1 LGNFWDNPMT
11 ASIEDRINRITAWTA
26 PGFEDLLDAL
36 LAQGR
41 PLYVV
46 GGNVRDFLLGEDDAI
61 NDLDLAMDAPVLEAA
76 RQAADAIGW
85 AYYPLDAQRDV
96 ARLVQMEDGSE
107 RRVCDMAA
115 LRGALVD
122 DLRTRDFTVNA
133 LAIVLAPGEAPRLLD
148 VVGGVDDL
156 RAGRLRPFAEE
167 NLDADPVRLLR
178 AVRFAHKFDLTIDT
192 ALAQGIRRRAETLH
206 SVSPE
211 RQRDELWKILG
222 LTSPADALHTMH
234 AFDLIAP
241 VLPELT
247 QTVGV
252 TQTPPHHL
260 DVFGHTLLAMDYA
273 AALRDWLHE
282 LEDRLDPLLGEIL
295 ARHGAALRRHFAEP
309 LSSGRSRADWLVWHA
324 LCHDL
329 GKPATRSEEIDADGN
344 MRTRYFDHERVGAA
358 MTVDRLTAL
367 RFSRREIQ
375 LAQSV
380 VDAHM
385 RPHHLHVSF
394 EDEVIGRRAA
404 FRFFRDTAS
413 GTNGEHTGVDVLLVA
428 LADYQATGTTRGPGW
443 PAYLAHADQ
452 LLSFAF
458 QQETQVGPPLL
469 NGSRIMS
476 AFDLQPGPIIGHV
489 LGQVQEA
496 QAAGEIATPEEALDL
511 ARRVL
516 AQPYTPESD
525 Q

>member
-1 LGNFWDNPMT
+1 MT
-11 ASIEDRINRITAWTA
+11 TLIEDRMNRIAAWTA
-26 PGFEDLLDAL
+26 PGFEDLLTAL

-41 PLYVV
+41 TLYVV
-46 GGNVRDFLLGEDDAI
+46 GGNVRDFLLGEDDVI
-61 NDLDLAMDAPVLEAA
+61 NDLDLAMAAPVLDAA
-76 RQAADAIGW
+76 RQAADAVGW
-85 AYYPLDAQRDV
+85 AFYPLDAQRDV
-96 ARLVQMEDGSE
+96 ARLVQVEDGSE
-107 RRVCDMAA
+107 RRICDIAA
-115 LRGALVD
+115 LRGDLVD
-122 DLRTRDFTVNA
+122 DLHTRDFTVNA
-133 LAIVLAPGEAPRLLD
+133 LAIVLAPNEAPRLLD
-148 VVGGVDDL
+148 VVGGVEDL
-156 RAGRLRPFAEE
+156 SARRLRPFAEE

-178 AVRFAHKFDLTIDT
+178 AVRFAHKFDLTIDA
-192 ALAQGIRRRAETLH
+192 ALADQIRRRAETLH

-234 AFDLIAP
+234 DLDLIAP

-247 QTVGV
+247 QTVGI

-282 LEDRLDPLLGEIL
+282 QKDRLDPRLGELL
-295 ARHGAALRRHFAEP
+295 AHHGTALRHHFAEP

-324 LCHDL
+324 LCHDW
-329 GKPATRSEEIDADGN
+329 GKPATRSEEIDAQGT
-344 MRTRYFDHERVGAA
+344 MRTRYFEHERVGAT
-358 MTVDRLTAL
+358 MTVERLTAL

-375 LAQSV
+375 LAQTV

-394 EDEVIGRRAA
+394 EDEEIGRRAA

-413 GTNGEHTGVDVLLVA
+413 GTNGEQTGVDVLLLA
-428 LADYQATGTTRGPGW
+428 LADYQATGATRGPGW

-458 QQETQVGPPLL
+458 QAETQVGPPLL
-469 NGSRIMS
+469 NGSHLMR
-476 AFDLQPGPIIGHV
+476 DLDLPPGPMIGRL

-511 ARRVL
+511 ARIVL
-516 AQPYTPESD
+516 AQTRALESD
-525 Q
+525 S